1 MPPLASPGR
10 ALVRRWGAILLL
22 ATSAGAASGA
32 DVDVANEPSVKA
44 AFVLNFI
51 KYTEWPA
58 SSETAAHP
66 LRICS
71 PSVKP
76 LDGYL
81 ASLQGKPLRRGV
93 IEVRTRVQQRDWPGC
108 HVLYLDAEDGDYVD
122 AATRTLGG
130 LPVLLVSDSPDFV
143 QRGGTIGLRAAGTRI
158 QFDVNLAA
166 GQRAGLKLSSHM
178 LRLAARVVQ

>member
-1 MPPLASPGR
+1 MPALASGNPH
-10 ALVRRWGAILLL
+10 VRRWGAILLL
-22 ATSAGAASGA
+22 ATCAGAVSGA

-51 KYTEWPA
+51 KYTEWP
-58 SSETAAHP
+58 SSAETEVHP
-66 LRICS
+66 VRICS

-76 LDGYL
+76 LNGQL

-93 IEVRTRVQQRDWPGC
+93 VEVRTRVQPRDWPGC
-108 HVLYLDAEDGDYVD
+108 HVLYLDAEDTDYVD
-122 AATRTLGG
+122 AATRTLAG
-130 LPVLLVSDSPDFV
+130 LPVLLVSDAADFV
-143 QRGGTIGLRAAGTRI
+143 QRGGTIGLRAVGTRI

-178 LRLAARVVQ
+178 LRLAARVIQ

>member
-1 MPPLASPGR
+1 M
-10 ALVRRWGAILLL
+10 
-22 ATSAGAASGA
+22 SAGAVSGA
-32 DVDVANEPSVKA
+32 DVANESSVKA

-58 SSETAAHP
+58 SSETEVHP

-108 HVLYLDAEDGDYVD
+108 HVLYLDAEDTDYVD
-122 AATRTLGG
+122 AATRTLAAF
-130 LPVLLVSDSPDFV
+130 PVLLISDSPDFV
-143 QRGGTIGLRAAGTRI
+143 QRGGTIGLRAVGSRI
-158 QFDVNLAA
+158 QFEVNLAA
-166 GQRAGLKLSSHM
+166 GQRAALRLSSHM
-178 LRLAARVVQ
+178 LRLAARVIQ